1 MRLTRKHFFIA
12 AGVLLLGIGAYFG
25 LQGKSDTAAKQPR
38 NPVQV
43 IKSGL
48 AEQKSIPITVHA
60 NGYVTAL
67 QTVDVRPQTQ
77 NIVRAVHVT
86 EGQDVRAGQL
96 LFTLDSRSE
105 SSDVAKAE
113 AQVARD
119 RADIADAEAA
129 LKRNQDLQAK
139 NFVAQAVVDNARNKL
154 EALRSTLKANQAGVQ
169 SSNIALG
176 KNLIKASISGRI
188 GAITVHPGSLAQPT
202 GTPMLTISQLDPISV
217 SFAVPERELA
227 HIIATYPKGDAP
239 VVAQLAGAQQ
249 VEGKLVFIDS
259 AADTQ
264 SGTIKMKAQFSNP
277 GRKMWPGTFVNVS
290 LVSRTFPNAVVI
302 PAQAIVTGPV
312 DKIVYVVQP
321 DETVKLQ
328 KIEVITIENGQAAVS
343 GLSAGTRVVIEG
355 AQNLRPGTKV
365 KEMQAASANGKNSR
379 GDKKGAPQ

>member
-12 AGVLLLGIGAYFG
+12 AGVLLIGIGAYFG
-25 LQGKSDTAAKQPR
+25 LQGKSETATKQPR

-43 IKSGL
+43 VKSGL
-48 AEQKSIPITVHA
+48 AEQKSIPITVYA
-60 NGYVTAL
+60 NGYVTAI

-105 SSDVAKAE
+105 TSNVDKAQ

-119 RADIADAEAA
+119 RADLADAEAA
-129 LKRNQDLQAK
+129 LKRNQDLLAK
-139 NFVAQAVVDNARNKL
+139 NFVSQAVVDTARNKV
-154 EALRSTLKANQAGVQ
+154 EALRSTLKADQAGVQ

-176 KNLIKASISGRI
+176 NNLIKASISGRI
-188 GAITVHPGSLAQPT
+188 GAITVHPGSLAQPS
-202 GTPMLTISQLDPISV
+202 GTPMLTISQIDPITV
-217 SFAVPERELA
+217 SFAVPERELS

-239 VVAQLAGAQQ
+239 VVAQLAGEQQ

-264 SGTIKMKAQFSNP
+264 SGTIKMKAQFSNQ
-277 GRKMWPGTFVNVS
+277 GRKMWPGTFVNVR
-290 LVSRTFPNAVVI
+290 LISRTFANAVVI

-312 DKIVYVVQP
+312 DKIVYVVQS
-321 DETVKLQ
+321 DETVKMQ
-328 KIEVITIENGQAAVS
+328 KIDVITIEDGQAAVS
-343 GLSAGTRVVIEG
+343 GISPGSRVVIEG
-355 AQNLRPGTKV
+355 TQNLRPGAKV
-365 KEMQAASANGKNSR
+365 KEMQAASANGKNSK
-379 GDKKGAPQ
+379 GDKKGPPQ